1 MLTHARAAAHAREN
15 EQRTSRCC
23 CAAHSCI
30 VQRARSLSSPD
41 QRYLSLELI
50 KVNCPPLPPAPLL
63 RFDAKEKGIQKLTD
77 KLEKVCDE
85 MKQLNSDGADHI
97 AASTD
102 K

>member
-1 MLTHARAAAHAREN
+1 MFPVLVDVRPAPSVSRVRWFILCFHVLTHGH
-15 EQRTSRCC
+15 
-23 CAAHSCI
+23 
-30 VQRARSLSSPD
+30 
-41 QRYLSLELI
+41 
-50 KVNCPPLPPAPLL
+50 CPPLHLPLRF

-85 MKQLNSDGADHI
+85 MKQLNSDGAQHI